1 MREIF
6 NCEALELMQSQ
17 TFLELVKGRKVII
30 VTDPPFNV
38 GYHYG
43 KYKDNLSEEEYYD
56 GLEKILNLYN
66 IPFVIIHYPEALY
79 KISYITGVFPER
91 VVSWVYNSNTARQH
105 RDIAFFKVEP
115 DFSKVRQPYKNPND
129 KRIKDRIA
137 RGLTG
142 SKLYD
147 WWNINQIKNV
157 SKNKSGIAHP
167 CVMPLEVMKNI
178 IGILPSDIVVFDPFM
193 GSGTTGVACK
203 ELGVDFIGCDID
215 ENYCGLAQARIEY
228 ARDKFKYDLEREKV
242 TKGKQNIFDF
252 IESEE

>member
-1 MREIF
+1 MTNEELLEIDRIQKIQSINF
-6 NCEALELMQSQ
+6 QYDLENNSYLAFSGGKDSTVLHHLLDLAL
-17 TFLELVKGRKVII
+17 
-30 VTDPPFNV
+30 PN
-38 GYHYG
+38 
-43 KYKDNLSEEEYYD
+43 N
-56 GLEKILNLYN
+56 N
-66 IPFVIIHYPEALY
+66 IPRVFVNTGIEYQ
-79 KISYITGVFPER
+79 KIVEFVKT
-91 VVSWVYNSNTARQH
+91 
-105 RDIAFFKVEP
+105 IAK
-115 DFSKVRQPYKNPND
+115 ND

-215 ENYCGLAQARIEY
+215 ENYCALAQARIEY
-228 ARDKFKYDLEREKV
+228 ARDKFTYDLSQREKA
-242 TKGKQNIFDF
+242 TGEQNIFDF
-252 IESEE
+252 IEEEE